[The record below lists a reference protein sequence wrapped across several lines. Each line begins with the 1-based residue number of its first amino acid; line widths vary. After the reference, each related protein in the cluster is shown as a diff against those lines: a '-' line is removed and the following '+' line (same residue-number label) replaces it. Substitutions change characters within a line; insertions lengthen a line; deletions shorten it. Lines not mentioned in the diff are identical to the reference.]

1 MINADPYPIT
11 KSSRPLKEF
20 VARFKHDFRSN
31 RQQDCGELLQILLEK
46 CSVLKELTL
55 SVVHVTYKCTK
66 CEKVSSSDD
75 ERNILYEDLT
85 GFSIADII
93 STINR
98 TFPNFF
104 DDCTHCKSKTV
115 HEHNEKL
122 LMLPEVLI
130 VNLKRFKRS
139 TSNRI
144 IGKNSME
151 IDPSIL
157 LQLEETAYSLNAGNI
172 TFIHVLLL
180 VVV

>member
-1 MINADPYPIT
+1 M
-11 KSSRPLKEF
+11 
-20 VARFKHDFRSN
+20 
-31 RQQDCGELLQILLEK
+31 
-46 CSVLKELTL
+46 LKELTL
-55 SVVHVTYKCTK
+55 SIVHVSYKCTK

-139 TSNRI
+139 RANRI
-144 IGKNSME
+144 IGKNCQEINPSSM
-151 IDPSIL
+151 
-157 LQLEETAYSLNAGNI
+157 LQLDESVYSLNAVVSHYG
-172 TFIHVLLL
+172 TTSTLLAFAL
-180 VVV
+180 PPPG